1 MLKKPLP
8 AVNPDRVYKSGAEIM
23 DRGPMAERP
32 LSDNHLPMASAPRPP
47 RSARSA
53 SGGDPLL
60 GEVRWRLF
68 RREDLPARLRRLQRL
83 EEVAEASPPRHN
95 GIAPETRP
103 EAR

>member
-1 MLKKPLP
+1 
-8 AVNPDRVYKSGAEIM
+8 VYKTGAEIM
-23 DRGPMAERP
+23 DRGPMSERP
-32 LSDNHLPMASAPRPP
+32 SGRHHLPMASAPRPP

-68 RREDLPARLRRLQRL
+68 RQEDLPARLRRLQRL
-83 EEVAEASPPRHN
+83 EEVAEASPLRRN
-95 GIAPETRP
+95 GSAPENQRKTEP

>member
-1 MLKKPLP
+1 
-8 AVNPDRVYKSGAEIM
+8 VYKSGAEIM
-23 DRGPMAERP
+23 DRGPMAEW
-32 LSDNHLPMASAPRPP
+32 LSGGNHPPMAGAPRPP

-68 RREDLPARLRRLQRL
+68 RHEDMPARLRRLQRL

-95 GIAPETRP
+95 GTAPETRP